1 VLLMGKWSQL
11 HHFVIRYEF
20 LHENYIIILQSVYR
34 CIVSPTS
41 STTHEQSRIPVE
53 LKHALGQ
60 AYAHVV
66 APVVDRILDIV
77 EFFCDNNARL
87 STQNPNLETV
97 RFAASTVAGTFR
109 VLDGVRS
116 LVPTLTKLCEVNS
129 DKQQQANEG
138 TESDGLAPNSVA
150 SILCMK
156 LHKTT
161 VKYAARAMEG
171 IVKSITEGM
180 QTNPSKI
187 TLGVAPISYD
197 VCWGIR
203 LLCPYV
209 SAYNSVSRRTYV
221 SIMIFPFKMLVLSF

>member
-1 VLLMGKWSQL
+1 VCAALVAAVLSSLASQPGDTL
-11 HHFVIRYEF
+11 
-20 LHENYIIILQSVYR
+20 LSVVNKGAR
-34 CIVSPTS
+34 
-41 STTHEQSRIPVE
+41 SRIRTQT
-53 LKHALGQ
+53 Q
-60 AYAHVV
+60 ADKDAYT
-66 APVVDRILDIV
+66 D
-77 EFFCDNNARL
+77 
-87 STQNPNLETV
+87 
-97 RFAASTVAGTFR
+97 
-109 VLDGVRS
+109 
-116 LVPTLTKLCEVNS
+116 S

-150 SILCMK
+150 SIICMK

-171 IVKSITEGM
+171 IVKSITEGV

-187 TLGVAPISYD
+187 TLGVAPISFD

-221 SIMIFPFKMLVLSF
+221 SIMIFPFKMLVLSFKFFLQFL